1 MNNKIDLHIHST
13 LSDGT
18 LTPKEIIDE
27 AVKNQVSTIAIA
39 DHDTIA
45 AYTDDLFN
53 YAKEKNIKLI
63 IGVEISTKIKNIGIH
78 VLGYNFDINNQN
90 LKNKLNTLKN
100 ARHTYLKNV
109 STKLNEL
116 GYIVNFQKLD
126 KIKSVTKAHIAE
138 DIINNPANE
147 KILLK
152 KFKHIPNKG

>member
-13 LSDGT
+13 LSDGI

-78 VLGYNFDINNQN
+78 VLG
-90 LKNKLNTLKN
+90 
-100 ARHTYLKNV
+100 
-109 STKLNEL
+109 
-116 GYIVNFQKLD
+116 
-126 KIKSVTKAHIAE
+126 
-138 DIINNPANE
+138 
-147 KILLK
+147 
-152 KFKHIPNKG
+152 